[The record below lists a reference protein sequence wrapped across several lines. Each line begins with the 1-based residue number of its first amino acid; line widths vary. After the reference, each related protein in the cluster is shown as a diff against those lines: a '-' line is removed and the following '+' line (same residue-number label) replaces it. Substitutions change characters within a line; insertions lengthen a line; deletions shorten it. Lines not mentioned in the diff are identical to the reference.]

1 MYLANH
7 LKKLNSSSKISYVK
21 AWQLQVYVT
30 IVTSAVSQSLATCL
44 AAIFFVT
51 GSLQLQNETYFGLNC
66 VSKIRNRH
74 MINYLYTYQ
83 KYMIHVYDGFENRS
97 VLSRCI
103 ILMIC
108 IYIYTSLVLG
118 MSRKFH
124 STYIGIK

>member
-1 MYLANH
+1 
-7 LKKLNSSSKISYVK
+7 
-21 AWQLQVYVT
+21 
-30 IVTSAVSQSLATCL
+30 
-44 AAIFFVT
+44 
-51 GSLQLQNETYFGLNC
+51 
-66 VSKIRNRH
+66 